1 MLSVNKCREL
11 TGQDPNISDEQLE
24 RMRDELYSLANVIL
38 DGTPAA
44 ELSSPHEPLG
54 HEDGKHAGRNRPV
67 VESAS
72 PYADVLALLSDDDRY
87 EVEVRISIH
96 KSDGGCTRVQAEAL
110 ALDEHWKSKLT
121 EGTDEH

>member
-11 TGQDPNISDEQLE
+11 TGQDPYLSDEQLE
-24 RMRDELYSLANVIL
+24 RMRDQFYSLANVIL
-38 DGTPAA
+38 DGTAA
-44 ELSSPHEPLG
+44 AKLSSPHEPLG
-54 HEDGKHAGRNRPV
+54 YEDGKHAGKNRPV
-67 VESAS
+67 VESTS

-96 KSDGGCTRVQAEAL
+96 KSDGDCTRVQAERL

-121 EGTDEH
+121 ERPDEH